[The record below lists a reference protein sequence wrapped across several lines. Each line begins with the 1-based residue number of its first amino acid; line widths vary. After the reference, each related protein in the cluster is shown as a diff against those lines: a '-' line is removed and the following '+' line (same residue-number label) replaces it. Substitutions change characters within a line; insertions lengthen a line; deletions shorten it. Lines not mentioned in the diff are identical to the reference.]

1 MKRRLLALLLIACM
15 VIGLAACAPGENSN
29 TPSNTPANSGETKVT
44 AQDDMLSIIRMTSDW
59 PTYFDP
65 AVGSDFSDSIT
76 MINIYDPLVFPQTD
90 GSVAPHIAKEW
101 EISEDGLTYTFKIRD
116 DVKFHSGN
124 LMKASDVA
132 FSMNRMLTIGEG
144 YAYLYKGV
152 VKRAE
157 ATDDTTVV
165 MTLEKPF
172 GPFISSLIRFMI
184 VEEKLVMEHLD
195 KSTATYGDKGD
206 YGKQWLLTNDAG
218 SGPYVA
224 KEVKLEEYV
233 LGEQFADYFLGW
245 EESAPKYFKLSGA
258 IEPVSVRTAMAN
270 KELEITD
277 EIQPLENYNTMDTF
291 DGVDVIAYESGTNMN
306 LDLNTKKA
314 PTDDIHFRKAIA
326 YAFDYNTVLEQIY
339 PGAKRSLGTIPGILP
354 GANRE
359 IVPYEYNLEKA
370 KAELALS
377 KYANDPSKWNITMS
391 WCAEVPEQE
400 KIALLLQANLAELG
414 IGIEVTKKPFGSM
427 IADAQTIETTPN
439 AALVNNSPSYFE
451 AGAMLK
457 TRYHSSSTG
466 TWEQMEWVQDKKLDA
481 MIDDALAT
489 TDRDERFAK
498 YKDIQVYINDLCPTL
513 WVFDWVEKRAVQ
525 TGYVDWNPALLLKEG
540 RDFTYPMGYSLYV
553 RNMKV
558 YPDKR

>member
-1 MKRRLLALLLIACM
+1 MKRRILALLLAACM
-15 VIGLAACAPGENSN
+15 IFSLAACTPGGNSAAPAN
-29 TPSNTPANSGETKVT
+29 TPSNNTETEKPK
-44 AQDDMLSIIRMTSDW
+44 QDDMLSIIRMTSDW

-76 MINIYDPLVFPQTD
+76 MINIYDPLVFPQID

-101 EISEDGLTYTFKIRD
+101 MISEDGLTYTFKIRD

-124 LMKASDVA
+124 LLKASDVA
-132 FSMNRMLTIGEG
+132 FSMNRMLAIGEG

-152 VKRAE
+152 VKEAV

-165 MTLEKPF
+165 MKLEKPF

-195 KSTATYGDKGD
+195 KSTNTYGEFGD
-206 YGKQWLLTNDAG
+206 YGKQWLLTHDAG
-218 SGPYVA
+218 SGPYFA

-233 LGEQFADYFLGW
+233 LGEKFEDYFLGW
-245 EESAPKYFKLSGA
+245 EENAPKYFKLSGA
-258 IEPVSVRTAMAN
+258 VEPVSVRTAMAN

-291 DGVDVIAYESGTNMN
+291 EGVDLVAYESGTNMN
-306 LDLNTKKA
+306 LCLNTKKP
-314 PTDDIHFRKAIA
+314 PTDDIHFRKAMA
-326 YAFDYNTVLEQIY
+326 YAFDYETVLQQIY
-339 PGAKRSLGTIPGILP
+339 PGAKRCHGGVPGILP
-354 GANRE
+354 GANRD

-370 KAELALS
+370 KEELAKS

-400 KIALLLQANLAELG
+400 KIALLLQANLAALG
-414 IGIEVTKKPFGSM
+414 INIEITKKPFGSM

-439 AALVNNSPSYFE
+439 ASLVNNSPSYFE

-466 TWEQMEWVQDKKLDA
+466 TWEQMEWLQNDEVDA
-481 MIDDALAT
+481 MIEDALAT
-489 TDRDERFAK
+489 TDREERMEK
-498 YKDIQVYINDLCPTL
+498 YKKIQVVINDLCPTL
-513 WVFDWVEKRAVQ
+513 WLFDWVEKRAAQV
-525 TGYVDWNPALLLKEG
+525 GYIDWNPYKYLKEG
-540 RDFTYPMGYSLYV
+540 KSFVYPMGYSLYV
-553 RNMKV
+553 RDMKV
-558 YPDKR
+558 YPEKR